1 MDTTT
6 TVLLIGGGV
15 VVIGL
20 VYVIGQNSGQQSVA
34 AMQAP
39 VFNQQTAQQNQD
51 RNLVEGA
58 VRGLIGGLGSLFSS
72 SSSGSNAHS
81 SNNAPTGGNQGA
93 TGNPGTSGT
102 PTGTARPPGWVDLG
116 TPTPYRGRV

>member
-15 VVIGL
+15 VVLGL

-72 SSSGSNAHS
+72 SSSGNNAHS
-81 SNNAPTGGNQGA
+81 GTNGQNGGQGS

-102 PTGTARPPGWVDLG
+102 AAG
-116 TPTPYRGRV
+116 TPNPQGWIEIGNPYTYPRRV

>member
-15 VVIGL
+15 VVLGL

-39 VFNQQTAQQNQD
+39 VYNQQTAQQNQD

-58 VRGLIGGLGSLFSS
+58 VRGLIGGIGSLFSS
-72 SSSGSNAHS
+72 SSSGSNSHS
-81 SNNAPTGGNQGA
+81 GTNGQTGGQGS
-93 TGNPGTSGT
+93 TGNPGTPGT
-102 PTGTARPPGWVDLG
+102 PTGTARPPGWVDFG
-116 TPTPYRGRV
+116 TPTPYRGRA

>member
-15 VVIGL
+15 VVLGL

-39 VFNQQTAQQNQD
+39 VFNQQTSQQNQD

-72 SSSGSNAHS
+72 SSSGNNAHS
-81 SNNAPTGGNQGA
+81 GANGQTGGQGA
-93 TGNPGTSGT
+93 TGNPGTPGSNTGT
-102 PTGTARPPGWVDLG
+102 PRPPGWVDLG
-116 TPTPYRGRV
+116 TPTPYRGRA